1 MAIHTIHC
9 IRCTL
14 QQSCAQINLAWLELT
29 FHLKKVWDHDI
40 FRFCWPFQLE
50 LLPPQWMLDVFL
62 WLFSHGP
69 GFNHCNAFGNKKQ
82 CQYFLMMNNKNC
94 MTTIKLKTLKSL
106 ILFPENSNLYFSRHN
121 VVYLKSSLWKCSEK
135 FCEWLHVISGIKK
148 NNIFKTE
155 LHLKFLTRLS
165 GLS

>member
-1 MAIHTIHC
+1 MSATYREMRFMSGNWYFRDEMSRKFCEGEMREYGSCHLALLTIHWKSLKWHSGFEKMAIHTIHC

-40 FRFCWPFQLE
+40 FRFCWPFQME

-69 GFNHCNAFGNKKQ
+69 GFNHCDAFGNKKQ
-82 CQYFLMMNNKNC
+82 CQYF
-94 MTTIKLKTLKSL
+94 
-106 ILFPENSNLYFSRHN
+106 
-121 VVYLKSSLWKCSEK
+121 
-135 FCEWLHVISGIKK
+135 
-148 NNIFKTE
+148 
-155 LHLKFLTRLS
+155 
-165 GLS
+165 

>member
-1 MAIHTIHC
+1 MSGDGYFRVEMSRKFCEDEMKEYSGLRPAIWPYWQYIENHWSDIQVSKRWRYTLYC

-82 CQYFLMMNNKNC
+82 CQYF
-94 MTTIKLKTLKSL
+94 
-106 ILFPENSNLYFSRHN
+106 
-121 VVYLKSSLWKCSEK
+121 
-135 FCEWLHVISGIKK
+135 
-148 NNIFKTE
+148 
-155 LHLKFLTRLS
+155 
-165 GLS
+165 